1 MGMRPNLEVPVAT
14 RSEKI
19 AQILLEYVEDLVTES
34 PKETWNKIDL
44 LVLLNLVKNDSQ
56 ILTLLR
62 RADAQERS
70 QRPA

>member
-1 MGMRPNLEVPVAT
+1 MAT

-34 PKETWNKIDL
+34 PKETWNKVDL
-44 LVLLNLVKNDSQ
+44 LVLFNLVKNDSQ
-56 ILTLLR
+56 ILGLLR
-62 RADAQERS
+62 RVDRAQERA

>member
-1 MGMRPNLEVPVAT
+1 VAT

-34 PKETWNKIDL
+34 PKETWNKVDL
-44 LVLLNLVKNDSQ
+44 LVLFNLVKNDSQ
-56 ILTLLR
+56 ILGLLR
-62 RADAQERS
+62 RVDRAQERA

>member
-1 MGMRPNLEVPVAT
+1 MAT

-34 PKETWNKIDL
+34 PKETWNKVDL

-56 ILTLLR
+56 ILGLLR
-62 RADAQERS
+62 RVDRAQERAH
-70 QRPA
+70 RPA

>member
-1 MGMRPNLEVPVAT
+1 VAT

>member
-1 MGMRPNLEVPVAT
+1 MAT